1 MGLGPHEGILTW
13 DLQAQET
20 EDITLPPSLCD
31 IQGSGQLAE
40 SGHHVAPRKKLPGG
54 IKEPWLWGSLQSLW
68 GLVQPI
74 QWPEM
79 SKHIVSLREQP
90 EVRFSL

>member
-1 MGLGPHEGILTW
+1 M
-13 DLQAQET
+13 
-20 EDITLPPSLCD
+20 PPSPRD
-31 IQGSGQLAE
+31 VQGSGQLAE
-40 SGHHVAPRKKLPGG
+40 SGKHVAPRKKLPGG

-79 SKHIVSLREQP
+79 SKHIVCLREQP